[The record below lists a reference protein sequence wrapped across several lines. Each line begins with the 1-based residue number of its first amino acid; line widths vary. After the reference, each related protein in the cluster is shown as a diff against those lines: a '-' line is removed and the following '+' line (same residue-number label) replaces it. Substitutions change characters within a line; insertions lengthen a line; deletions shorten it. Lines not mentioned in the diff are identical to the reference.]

1 MHKTLLPL
9 LLGLG
14 LMGCAA
20 RPKTPTVTD
29 ASAATSTPA
38 TSTARTERA
47 AEDADRDGQAALIPL
62 SLDPVYFELDSAT
75 LRPEFRQTLEQL
87 ADGLRQ
93 RPGTRVTVS
102 GHTCE
107 LGTTEYNLALG
118 QRRAAV
124 VRDYLRRLGVDASR
138 IRTLSFGEERP
149 LDDSHSEEAQNR
161 NRRAEFSFSSD
172 DASRGSSL

>member
-9 LLGLG
+9 FLLGLG
-14 LMGCAA
+14 LAGCAA

-29 ASAATSTPA
+29 TTGDSPPP
-38 TSTARTERA
+38 STASTERPA
-47 AEDADRDGQAALIPL
+47 ADAERDREASLLPL
-62 SLDPVYFELDSAT
+62 PLEPVYFELDSAT

-87 ADGLRQ
+87 ADALRQ
-93 RPGTRVTVS
+93 RPETRVTVS

-124 VRDYLRRLGVDASR
+124 VRDYLRRLGVDPSR
-138 IRTLSFGEERP
+138 ITTLSFGEERP
-149 LDDSHSEEAQNR
+149 LETASSSDALSR
-161 NRRAEFSFSSD
+161 NRRAEFSYSQAD
-172 DASRGSSL
+172 TVRGSSL